1 MLSPPSLMLRHPSS
15 PWTISCDEIRSK
27 LQTVSPGIHISCIY
41 SIYIIYIKKRSYILA
56 KSRSVNFILYIYCL
70 YIYIYTQSC
79 PFRFK
84 DDDIHE
90 RAWYPFPI
98 IGGLP
103 LHGQFNRLLAIGSN
117 HEEKRPTSKPKNT
130 ESCPR
135 FL

>member
-1 MLSPPSLMLRHPSS
+1 MMKLDRSFKPFHLVFTLVVYILYIYNIYKKKVLYIGKI
-15 PWTISCDEIRSK
+15 TLSK
-27 LQTVSPGIHISCIY
+27 L
-41 SIYIIYIKKRSYILA
+41 YIIYILF
-56 KSRSVNFILYIYCL
+56 V
-70 YIYIYTQSC
+70 YIYIHTQSC